1 MTNLLQS
8 EAEMPVA
15 LNQPLSVMSRRPPR
29 NEVHTNGSSGNGV
42 GDYRSNGHSRILENR
57 ESPSRSPWQPF
68 LIGVAGGTASGK
80 TSVCHRIM
88 CKLGQDCLPHTERRV
103 VTISSDSFYRVLTD
117 DERQRARLGEFNFD
131 HPDALDFQL
140 ILDTMNTL
148 LDSQVARIP
157 VYDFVTHA
165 RLKNEYIHV
174 YPADVILF
182 EGILVFYFPEL
193 RNLFKLKLFVDMD
206 ADTRLAR
213 RVIRDL
219 KERGRELHSTI
230 HQYTLFVKP
239 AFEEFCQPTKK
250 YADVIIP
257 RGAENDVAINLIVQ
271 HIKEHLLPMATENG
285 SPRRSMQDDSN
296 LPLTNGS
303 HKAGENGLGETERLG
318 SRRSEAEQPVNGHY
332 S

>member
-1 MTNLLQS
+1 MVGAPEWVSVSSLPSAQTNCF
-8 EAEMPVA
+8 V
-15 LNQPLSVMSRRPPR
+15 
-29 NEVHTNGSSGNGV
+29 
-42 GDYRSNGHSRILENR
+42 
-57 ESPSRSPWQPF
+57 F
-68 LIGVAGGTASGK
+68 L
-80 TSVCHRIM
+80 
-88 CKLGQDCLPHTERRV
+88 
-103 VTISSDSFYRVLTD
+103 
-117 DERQRARLGEFNFD
+117 
-131 HPDALDFQL
+131 
-140 ILDTMNTL
+140 
-148 LDSQVARIP
+148 
-157 VYDFVTHA
+157 
-165 RLKNEYIHV
+165 
-174 YPADVILF
+174 
-182 EGILVFYFPEL
+182 
-193 RNLFKLKLFVDMD
+193 
-206 ADTRLAR
+206 
-213 RVIRDL
+213 VIRDL

-296 LPLTNGS
+296 LPLTNGV